1 MLVAIPRGAV
11 VLTSPRYIETRGF
24 DIAMTSL
31 FESWAILALIIL
43 YVIIGKVCDRH
54 GAERVLLA
62 SAIAYGLLW
71 SFFSLGL
78 SPWMSVAIYLI
89 PIVPL
94 LLVSNDSL
102 LSRFTTK
109 KERNRGLGMASAA
122 TYIGQAIGIALVV
135 SLMAWFESS
144 NRSNIE
150 VYHLAYQS
158 NIPLFAL
165 AVAVTAWL
173 SIRIRKEDLANE

>member
-1 MLVAIPRGAV
+1 
-11 VLTSPRYIETRGF
+11 
-24 DIAMTSL
+24 
-31 FESWAILALIIL
+31 
-43 YVIIGKVCDRH
+43 
-54 GAERVLLA
+54 
-62 SAIAYGLLW
+62 
-71 SFFSLGL
+71 
-78 SPWMSVAIYLI
+78 
-89 PIVPL
+89 
-94 LLVSNDSL
+94 
-102 LSRFTTK
+102 
-109 KERNRGLGMASAA
+109 MASAA